1 MLSSCSLGGVSRSW
15 DVSVSQSNK
24 LHTNVPLINRGERK
38 KNKKPLI
45 CKKQRKRPRGNSII
59 TEYSEDNL
67 DSGQQM
73 SLSHLWEEQQKVQ
86 INKEGSSLFGS

>member
-1 MLSSCSLGGVSRSW
+1 MLSSCSLEGVSRSW

-24 LHTNVPLINRGERK
+24 LHTNVPLINRGRRK
-38 KNKKPLI
+38 KLLI

-86 INKEGSSLFGS
+86 INKEGKLFIWLLD